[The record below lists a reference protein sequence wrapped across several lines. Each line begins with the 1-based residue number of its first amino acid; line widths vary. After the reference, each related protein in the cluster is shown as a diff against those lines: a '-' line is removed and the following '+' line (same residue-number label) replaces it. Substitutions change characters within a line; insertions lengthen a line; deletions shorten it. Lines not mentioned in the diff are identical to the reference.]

1 MYYFTKSNYFNLL
14 KLQFI
19 TLFFQVAIC
28 QISCHVC
35 LKFIFLGVCVRN
47 EPKTL
52 KTDVAEPTHNPIW
65 NATFE
70 VPNVPAESLMKMNID
85 ISVWDYCP
93 DRDSQFLGTCKNI
106 YMYVHGAD
114 RIARRNFLLRM

>member
-1 MYYFTKSNYFNLL
+1 VGEIGRRVTFVCCNLR
-14 KLQFI
+14 
-19 TLFFQVAIC
+19 
-28 QISCHVC
+28 
-35 LKFIFLGVCVRN
+35 RN

-93 DRDSQFLGTCKNI
+93 DRDSQFLGAYYI
-106 YMYVHGAD
+106 YNFSI
-114 RIARRNFLLRM
+114 RINC

>member
-1 MYYFTKSNYFNLL
+1 MQPACVLCDKLAGGVKLANYNFD
-14 KLQFI
+14 
-19 TLFFQVAIC
+19 
-28 QISCHVC
+28 
-35 LKFIFLGVCVRN
+35 RN

-70 VPNVPAESLMKMNID
+70 VPNVPAESLMKMIID

-93 DRDSQFLGTCKNI
+93 DRDSQFLGTCLF
-106 YMYVHGAD
+106 YCSSLTTSQFPA
-114 RIARRNFLLRM
+114 AA